1 MKKLALIITVAI
13 LSSLATV
20 AQEIPKKEFTISVSD
35 KNIAVQPGETKKY
48 FVTLNRSKSYK
59 KTEIDL
65 LIDSSLPEGISV
77 SFENGL
83 DPMINR
89 VMVVSATEGAAP
101 YNKAVILKGKSL
113 RASKGIMLN
122 LSVND
127 QTYTAN

>member
-1 MKKLALIITVAI
+1 MKKLALILTIAMLT
-13 LSSLATV
+13 SMATV

-35 KNIAVQPGETKKY
+35 KNITVQPGETKKY

-65 LIDSSLPEGISV
+65 IIDSTLPEGVSV

-89 VMVVSATEGAAP
+89 VMIVSASDNASP
-101 YNKAVILKGKSL
+101 YSKAVILKGKSL
-113 RASKGIMLN
+113 RASKGVMLN
-122 LSVND
+122 LNVNEEA
-127 QTYTAN
+127 YTAN

>member
-1 MKKLALIITVAI
+1 MKKLALLLTVAL
-13 LSSLATV
+13 LSSLATI
-20 AQEIPKKEFTISVSD
+20 AQEAPKKEFTISVSEN
-35 KNIAVQPGETKKY
+35 NIALQPGETKKY

-65 LIDSSLPEGISV
+65 LIDSSLPEGVTV

-89 VMVVSATEGAAP
+89 VMVVSVADNAAP
-101 YNKAVILKGKSL
+101 YSKAVILKGKSL
-113 RASKGIMLN
+113 RASKGVMLN

-127 QTYTAN
+127 ETYTAN

>member
-1 MKKLALIITVAI
+1 MKKLALILTVAL

-59 KTEIDL
+59 NTEIDL
-65 LIDSSLPEGISV
+65 LIDTSLPEGITV

-89 VMVVSATEGAAP
+89 VMVVTAANNAAP

-113 RASKGIMLN
+113 RASKGVMLN

-127 QTYTAN
+127 ETYTAN

>member
-1 MKKLALIITVAI
+1 MKKLALILTVAL

-59 KTEIDL
+59 NTEIDL
-65 LIDSSLPEGISV
+65 LIDTSLPEGITV

-89 VMVVSATEGAAP
+89 VMVVTATNNAAP

-113 RASKGIMLN
+113 RASKGVMLN

-127 QTYTAN
+127 EAYTAN